1 MKKTLILLLASM
13 LALGA
18 QAQLIRSADLE
29 NYAKEKYGEKWTEA
43 AWNLSKELTL
53 DRNHALSYV
62 EVIPCEGQSK
72 SQLYANLNY
81 WVART
86 FNYDDSNIIM
96 NDKDAGTIIVQ
107 TFLEDV
113 AEHTSL
119 LSHYKVDLRPVL
131 RLDIKDGKVRVTV
144 STQEYDIRDITSTLW
159 TDPQYR
165 GNDYDIIVYNYRWPV
180 DTCYPFVDRDEHGA
194 KRTSSKALIMAHAY
208 SNVLIDKVEEA
219 LKNGIVGN
227 ENDDW

>member
-1 MKKTLILLLASM
+1 MKKTLILLLAAV

-29 NYAKEKYGEKWTEA
+29 KYAKEKYGAKWTEA
-43 AWNLSKELTL
+43 ALNLSKELTL
-53 DRNHALSYV
+53 DRNHALTYV
-62 EVIPCEGQSK
+62 QVIPCEGQSK

-86 FNYDDSNIIM
+86 FGYDGCQIIM

-107 TFLEDV
+107 AYLDEV
-113 AEHTSL
+113 ATHTSL
-119 LSHYKVDLRPVL
+119 LSEYKVDLRPVL
-131 RLDIKDGKVRVTV
+131 RIDIKDGRVRATV
-144 STQEYDIRDITSTLW
+144 SVQEYEIQDITSTLW
-159 TDPQYR
+159 TEPQYN
-165 GNDYDIIVYNYRWPV
+165 NDYDIIVYYHRWPI
-180 DTCYPFVDRDEHGA
+180 DTCYPFADPDAHGA

-208 SNVLIDKVEEA
+208 CNVLIDKVEDA